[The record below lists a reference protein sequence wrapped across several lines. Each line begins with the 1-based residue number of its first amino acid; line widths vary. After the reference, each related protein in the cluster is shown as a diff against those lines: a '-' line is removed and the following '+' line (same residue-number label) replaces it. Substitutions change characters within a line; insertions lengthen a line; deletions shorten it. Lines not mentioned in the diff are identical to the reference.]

1 MRKLILAI
9 PFLAAATGCIVY
21 DNDGREKNGP
31 DHTRP
36 ELSEDSGT
44 EDLEPQI
51 SLEFTPPQAE
61 QGEIFIGSLSIT
73 EGDADLSQ
81 VASVTVYGAADVL
94 AIDAR
99 DDEVLVSVAVDG
111 NAESGEA
118 DIVVEFE
125 DGSAAWLEAAFVI
138 SPEGTGN
145 SASDYTD
152 GTEPEEEVEED
163 PCP

>member
-1 MRKLILAI
+1 MRKHILVI
-9 PFLAAATGCIVY
+9 PFLAAAAGCIVY
-21 DNDGREKNGP
+21 DNDGNKNEGP

-51 SLEFTPPQAE
+51 SLDFTPPQAE

-81 VASVTVYGAADVL
+81 VASVTVFGAADVL

-99 DDEVLVSVAVDG
+99 PDEVLVSVAVEGD
-111 NAESGEA
+111 AETSEA

-125 DGSAAWLEAAFVI
+125 DGTAAWLEAAFVI
-138 SPEGTGN
+138 SPEGSGS